1 MKKGSRQ
8 ARQEALRQQKQKQRV
23 IWGVG
28 ITGVLLLIFSA
39 VMALRAQS
47 IPSTNPADSEAI
59 ALGRQVYETQC
70 ASCHGVNLEGQAGW
84 KEPNPDGSFRAPP
97 HDETG
102 HTWHHPDAQL
112 FAITK
117 HGTAALVGGDY
128 KTRMEGFGDS
138 LTDAEILAI
147 LAYVKSTWPPQII
160 ARHNQVNAAQP

>member
-1 MKKGSRQ
+1 MRSRPF
-8 ARQEALRQQKQKQRV
+8 ALV
-23 IWGVG
+23 SLDTIALVLAALGW
-28 ITGVLLLIFSA
+28 VLLAPESGARAGGLFPYDDPA
-39 VMALRAQS
+39 AL
-47 IPSTNPADSEAI
+47 
-59 ALGRQVYETQC
+59 ALGKPLYAEHC
-70 ASCHGVNLEGQAGW
+70 ASCHGAALEGEANWRQ
-84 KEPNPDGSFRAPP
+84 PDAEGYLPAPP